1 MSWNASVA
9 FRAASGRPARRKLQ
23 SPNDG
28 SMFAELDFGGHM
40 LALDRREF
48 IAALGG
54 TAAVAHMWRTLANPD
69 APL

>member
-1 MSWNASVA
+1 
-9 FRAASGRPARRKLQ
+9 
-23 SPNDG
+23 
-28 SMFAELDFGGHM
+28 MFAELDFGGHM

>member
-1 MSWNASVA
+1 
-9 FRAASGRPARRKLQ
+9 
-23 SPNDG
+23 
-28 SMFAELDFGGHM
+28 M

-54 TAAVAHMWRTLANPD
+54 TAAVGRMCVAHLWRTLGNPD